1 MAGAFSKH
9 RFQIY
14 NQNQHPYKHNLAE
27 FAYSSNGLPGV
38 TNVEE
43 AMNWLIA
50 TIYPL
55 TQSAVALKT
64 DLPVS
69 GVVTFSGAGVLQS
82 APAAFSVGDLIF
94 LTTTGT
100 LPPSYSPNVVY
111 KILSKTGAG
120 VVLGQQDGTPIT
132 FVAGGSGTHTINSVT
147 NAFRVVFD
155 DGDGK
160 AAAYRWEKREG
171 DVSPTWYKIYDMDW
185 SQDSILAQFQ
195 NVTQDLYAYKKGKDD
210 TDSLGTPLA
219 GLLSGQHI
227 YGGASSG
234 TNLTLHANAGDVPG
248 VHSGEILLDD
258 AVAPTATNL
267 FDVGTIARRFKALYL
282 SLSAQVST
290 LNIASGLITDS
301 TGLISFDNENLIT
314 TGNVSATNIVA
325 TGIVSVA
332 ADITISSGL
341 ITSASGLIS
350 FSNENLITSGAMAA
364 SVFGLPLG
372 SSVTENVGGDL
383 LLASS
388 SGTTNFSGD
397 DLTNIGVLT
406 AAALAANS
414 AIIGNLSFNAN
425 EIFGSNLILPVED
438 ISFVF

>member
-14 NQNQHPYKHNLAE
+14 NQNQHPYKHSLAE
-27 FAYSSNGLPGV
+27 FAYTSNGLPGV

-43 AMNWLIA
+43 AVDWLIA

-55 TQSAVALKT
+55 TQSAVNLKT
-64 DLPVS
+64 DLPLA
-69 GVVTFSGAGVLQS
+69 GVVTFSGSGVVQS
-82 APAAFSVGDLIF
+82 APAAFSVDDLVF

-120 VVLGQQDGTPIT
+120 IVLGQQNGTPIT
-132 FVAGGSGTHTINSVT
+132 FVPGGSGVHTINSIA

-185 SQDSILAQFQ
+185 SQDAILAQFQ
-195 NVTQDLYAYKKGKDD
+195 NVTQDLYAYKKGKND
-210 TDSLGTPLA
+210 TDSSGTPLA

-234 TNLTLHANAGDVPG
+234 TNLTLHANAGDLPG

-258 AVAPTATNL
+258 SAAPTVTNL
-267 FDVGTIARRFKALYL
+267 FDIGTLARRFKNLYL

-301 TGLISFDNENLIT
+301 TGLISFDNENLFT
-314 TGNVSATNIVA
+314 TGNN
-325 TGIVSVA
+325 
-332 ADITISSGL
+332 
-341 ITSASGLIS
+341 
-350 FSNENLITSGAMAA
+350 
-364 SVFGLPLG
+364 
-372 SSVTENVGGDL
+372 
-383 LLASS
+383 
-388 SGTTNFSGD
+388 
-397 DLTNIGVLT
+397 
-406 AAALAANS
+406 
-414 AIIGNLSFNAN
+414 
-425 EIFGSNLILPVED
+425 
-438 ISFVF
+438 